1 MKLLQT
7 RAELKAAR
15 DAMPGTVGVVLTMG
29 ALHEGHA
36 SLLRIARARADRLLM
51 TIFVNPLQFGPN
63 EDFDRYPRTLKKDL
77 EIAAAEGVD
86 AVFAPT
92 REEVYPGPLGEV
104 LEGASR
110 PGFFHGVLTV
120 VLKLLNLT
128 RADLTV
134 FGEKDYQQ
142 VTLVRAMVRDL
153 DLGERVISA
162 PVVREPDGLALSSR
176 NRYLSPPQR

>member
-92 REEVYPGPLGEV
+92 REEVYPGGEPSVQVNPGPLG
-104 LEGASR
+104 GAGPVPGTACRGGRAQCRRGRGHRRGGAARR
-110 PGFFHGVLTV
+110 PGRG
-120 VLKLLNLT
+120 
-128 RADLTV
+128 R
-134 FGEKDYQQ
+134 
-142 VTLVRAMVRDL
+142 R
-153 DLGERVISA
+153 
-162 PVVREPDGLALSSR
+162 
-176 NRYLSPPQR
+176 